1 MQPTVLRQSHR
12 QTPLQNMQ
20 RALGSHAG
28 INSHVMATE
37 NILPAAES
45 GPIVL
50 LTTAHCVLTA
60 SFGQVVMVEQH

>member
-1 MQPTVLRQSHR
+1 MLAVDCPVR
-12 QTPLQNMQ
+12 
-20 RALGSHAG
+20 
-28 INSHVMATE
+28 ATE

-60 SFGQVVMVEQH
+60 SFGQVDMVEQH